1 MNDSLRQVGKQFE
14 KKAGSI
20 FLIYKELFQINKKTI
35 KIIIEKLTIDRA
47 ECSKVRRITND

>member
-1 MNDSLRQVGKQFE
+1 MNGSPRQVGKQFE

-35 KIIIEKLTIDRA
+35 KNIIEKSTTDRA
-47 ECSKVRRITND
+47 KCSKARRIIND